1 MADLGLWYQEAVING
16 VAMPRRRQ
24 GPDTSQRR
32 WDILIRPLMCSG
44 WWGEPGAGGRGRR
57 FIELGS
63 NAGFYLRKARELGY
77 EAIGVENNPLFV
89 AQAKY
94 WEAQE
99 PVGAITIDMDLDK
112 YDLPVAHT
120 VLLANLIYN
129 LPPEYVANLIRKL
142 NVHALRVIVIGR
154 YKPLRAHKS
163 PCDKK
168 SIKGYFKNWLPIN
181 GGDDGKH
188 FSMLFINPNMVEADI
203 RELEVFDYKQPHVE
217 ALKVVFPE
225 FIKQVDQ
232 GKDNLHKTNFY
243 RYLAVI
249 GDNWPRRKM
258 MVRRYVE
265 LFHSIKGEGLTKPLV
280 VKPVRNKL
288 VLIDGV
294 HRFMI
299 AKYLG
304 HKRIIC
310 IDYERYPFVPSK
322 QWAYYLQLLNE
333 YGGRV

>member
-32 WDILIRPLMCSG
+32 WDTLIRPLMCSG

-99 PVGAITIDMDLDK
+99 PVGAVTIDMDLDK

-129 LPPEYVANLIRKL
+129 LPPEQVDNLVRKL

-154 YKPLRAHKS
+154 HKPLKAHKS

-168 SIKGYFKNWLPIN
+168 SIQGYFKDWLPIN

-188 FSMLFINPNMVEADI
+188 FSILFINPNLVEADI
-203 RELEVFDYKQPHVE
+203 REIEIFDYRQPHVE
-217 ALKVVFPE
+217 VLQVVFPE
-225 FIKQVDQ
+225 FIQQIDR
-232 GKDNLHKTNFY
+232 GNPNLKDTNFY
-243 RYLAVI
+243 RYMRVI
-249 GDNWPRRKM
+249 GESWNRRRMLAK
-258 MVRRYVE
+258 RYVE
-265 LFHSIKGEGLTKPLV
+265 LFHSIKKDGLTKPLLV
-280 VKPVRNKL
+280 EPVRTSL
-288 VLIDGV
+288 ILIDGV
-294 HRFMI
+294 HRYMI
-299 AKYLG
+299 ARYLG
-304 HKRIIC
+304 HKRVIC
-310 IDYERYPFVPSK
+310 INYRHYPYVKSR
-322 QWAYYLQLLNE
+322 QWAYYSRLINE
-333 YGGRV
+333 YGGSV